1 MSSLALSLEVMC
13 ICRKHAQQRNASLR
27 VLRRFVSSSSS
38 SSLVVFRGVDDFFFI
53 NNAEKLFFRIDTAAL
68 SVRPA
73 SFRHHHEARKNAE
86 KKKNHNR
93 TTDRPSKGEQRSFF
107 ALRFMEFLRSC

>member
-1 MSSLALSLEVMC
+1 MHLQKARSA
-13 ICRKHAQQRNASLR
+13 AQAQRVVACVAAFCL
-27 VLRRFVSSSSS
+27 LLLSS
-38 SSLVVFRGVDDFFFI
+38 SSLVVFRGVDDFF
-53 NNAEKLFFRIDTAAL
+53 NAEKLLFFRIDTAAL